1 MQSVYSRSGKDRA
14 TVWRSGYAAL
24 IASAASFLS
33 APVVAQPAEIDLN
46 LIAPL
51 PNDAPIGYFIADVA
65 AQSGGRS
72 GDEELCRWALDDWV
86 RHADGKIS
94 VVSAAEGVARVRVY
108 FTSPARRTQYGEMQ
122 PILVDGRR
130 GAEVYVRANTDE
142 LSPEIAAAA
151 RADPLFRESVVY
163 LTCLHEI
170 GHALGLTHT
179 DRFADVM
186 YYFGFGGDIVDFF
199 NIYRLQLDSRDD
211 IRRQSGL
218 SGGDVSRLRALWPD
232 SPGH

>member
-1 MQSVYSRSGKDRA
+1 MYSRSGKCRA
-14 TVWRSGYAAL
+14 TVSLAAFAAL
-24 IASAASFLS
+24 LVFAASFCS

-46 LIAPL
+46 VIAPL
-51 PNDAPIGYFIADVA
+51 PNDAPIGFFVAEVA

-86 RHADGKIS
+86 RHADGKID
-94 VVSAAEGVARVRVY
+94 VVPAAETEARVRVY

-151 RADPLFRESVVY
+151 RADPLFRETVVY

-170 GHALGLTHT
+170 GHALGMEHT

-199 NIYRLQLDSRDD
+199 NIYRLRLESRDD
-211 IRRQSGL
+211 IQRQSGL
-218 SGGDVSRLRALWPD
+218 SPGDIARLRALWPD
-232 SPGH
+232 AAKE

>member
-1 MQSVYSRSGKDRA
+1 MYSRSGKCRA
-14 TVWRSGYAAL
+14 TVSLTAFAAL
-24 IASAASFLS
+24 LVFAASFGS
-33 APVVAQPAEIDLN
+33 APVVAQPADIDLDV
-46 LIAPL
+46 IAPL
-51 PNDAPIGYFIADVA
+51 PNDAPIGYFIADGA

-86 RHADGKIS
+86 RHADGKID
-94 VVSAAEGVARVRVY
+94 VVPAAETEARVRVY

-151 RADPLFRESVVY
+151 RADPLFRETVVY

-170 GHALGLTHT
+170 GHALGMEHT

-186 YYFGFGGDIVDFF
+186 YYFGFGGDIIDFF
-199 NIYRLQLDSRDD
+199 NIYRLRLESRAD
-211 IRRQSGL
+211 IQRQSGL
-218 SGGDVSRLRALWPD
+218 SPGDIARLRALWPD
-232 SPGH
+232 